1 MTYFNNLGQGR
12 VGFKAPSGGVTP
24 SLLLDTYTNSSIGFS
39 MHKLRAAYS
48 GSGIRVRRSSDN
60 TTQEIGFVNNYL
72 DTASLLSFVGA
83 GNGFIHTWYDQSGNG
98 NNLVQL
104 TPGNQPQIVA
114 SGSLI
119 TRNGIACIRATSTQF
134 LTITTQVVNNTSHS
148 WWFSYEKN
156 DTSTNAIL
164 LVNGSVYMYMD
175 YGASQYVGNTDLMT
189 ISPTLSANTF
199 RLMNSVYQYPS
210 SAINI
215 KLYANGSQIATR
227 TTSDV
232 PGTARSSF
240 TMVPS
245 SIYRTA
251 TVHFNELLL
260 WKTDQTTNRSAIE
273 TDIKTRNLIY

>member
-1 MTYFNNLGQGR
+1 MNIYGQ
-12 VGFKAPSGGVTP
+12 VGWRAAASVNPAPAST
-24 SLLLDTYTNSSIGFS
+24 LLLDTYANSSIGFS
-39 MHKLRAAYS
+39 MHKLRAAYN
-48 GSGIRVRRSSDN
+48 GSCIRVRRSSDN

-83 GNGFIHTWYDQSGNG
+83 GNGFIHTWYDQSNG

-119 TRNGIACIRATSTQF
+119 TRNGIATIKATSTQF
-134 LTITTQVVNNTSHS
+134 LTITTQVTNNTSHS

-164 LVNGSVYMYMD
+164 LTNGSVYMYMD

-199 RLMNSVYQYPS
+199 RLMNCVYQYPS

-232 PGTARSSF
+232 PGAVRSSF

-245 SIYRTA
+245 SLYRTA